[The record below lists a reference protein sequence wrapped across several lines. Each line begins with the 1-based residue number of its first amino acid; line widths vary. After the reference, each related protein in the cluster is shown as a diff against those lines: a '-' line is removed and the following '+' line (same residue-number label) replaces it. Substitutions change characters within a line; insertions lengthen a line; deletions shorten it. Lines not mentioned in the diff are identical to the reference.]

1 MEAPSLVVWRRE
13 GICALVPRASSAPRA
28 DVATAIGSVVHVPH
42 RSQPYRP
49 DIDGL
54 RAISVLAVI
63 LFHAKVP
70 GFRGGYVGVDVFF
83 VISGYL
89 ITQVLMAPSELS
101 VAGQLRNF
109 YVRRCRRILPA
120 LIVMLLASTCIAY
133 WLFLPGDLLHF
144 GKLLSF
150 TAAFIGNFAIWRD
163 GGYFDLRT
171 PFNPLLHLWS
181 IGVEEQFYVFFPLIF
196 LAGSR
201 ALKGDVRVL
210 LAGAGLVSLA
220 LCVWASYHK
229 PTANFFLVPTRA
241 WELALGSLVA
251 LGVGRPL
258 SAVRAGDALAGAAL
272 LAILGCVLWYDDGL
286 RYPGLYALVPCL
298 AAAILLATAGSSGS
312 RVGRWMSA
320 KPLVFTGL
328 ISYSLYLWH
337 VPVLAFAGYYHI
349 RPLGPWHI
357 AALLPSIYLLSAAS
371 WRFVEEPVRGRVLLA
386 ADSRFL
392 TAAGGMTLVIAVL
405 GVITWRA
412 EGLPGRLDPVYTRV
426 ISDPDSLRHDA
437 MDCVRPLSAIAA
449 GSLCSVGPRAGA
461 TADVVVWG
469 DSHAIVLLPAYE
481 RIATARNVRLHA
493 AVGTACRPLLD
504 AASKNDKPLR
514 RLSCSN
520 FNRAAV
526 SAIEAINPALVILN
540 AYWTYPDLD
549 FAATEGNDL
558 PSESP
563 PFQLAFER
571 TLRAIGA
578 GRRKVCVVGDVP
590 TLEYAMPYAY
600 VMARRR
606 GIDPA
611 FIAPRPSEVERQLG
625 ELNRQ
630 FADLK
635 RRHTFTLVS
644 LSEVLCSGP
653 TCPLLDADGRSIYRD
668 NNHLSVA
675 GAYFVG
681 SSLEACF
688 DGLR

>member
-1 MEAPSLVVWRRE
+1 MKV
-13 GICALVPRASSAPRA
+13 
-28 DVATAIGSVVHVPH
+28 IGSAVRVPH

-89 ITQVLMAPSELS
+89 ITQLLMAPSERSLS
-101 VAGQLRNF
+101 GQLGDF

-133 WLFLPGDLLHF
+133 WLFLPGDLMHF

-150 TAAFIGNFAIWRD
+150 IAVFIGNFAVWLD

-181 IGVEEQFYVFFPLIF
+181 IGVEEQFYLLFPLIF
-196 LAGSR
+196 LASSR
-201 ALKGDVRVL
+201 ALKGGVRVRVL
-210 LAGAGLVSLA
+210 VAGAGLASLA

-229 PTANFFLVPTRA
+229 PAANFFLVPTRA

-251 LGVGRPL
+251 LGVGRSL
-258 SAVRAGDALAGAAL
+258 SALPARDALAGAAL

-298 AAAILLATAGSSGS
+298 GAAILLAAGGSSAT

-337 VPVLAFAGYYHI
+337 VPVLAFAGYYYI
-349 RPLGPWHI
+349 RPLEPWHI
-357 AALLPSIYLLSAAS
+357 AALLSSIYLLSAAS
-371 WRFVEEPVRGRVLLA
+371 WRFVEEPVRGRALLA
-386 ADSRFL
+386 ADFRFL

-405 GVITWRA
+405 GLVTWRA
-412 EGLPGRLDPVYTRV
+412 EGLHGRLDAADRQS
-426 ISDPDSLRHDA
+426 IGDSDHLRRAA

-449 GSLCSVGPRAGA
+449 GSLCSVGPSAGA
-461 TADVVVWG
+461 AADVVVWG

-481 RIATARNVRLHA
+481 RIATARNLRVHA
-493 AVGTACRPLLD
+493 AVHASCRPLLD
-504 AASKNDKPLR
+504 AASKNDKQAR
-514 RLSCSN
+514 RESCSD

-526 SAIEAINPALVILN
+526 RAIEAIDPALVILN

-549 FAATEGNDL
+549 LAGTAGGEPAPG
-558 PSESP
+558 S

-578 GRRKVCVVGDVP
+578 ERRKVCVVGGVP
-590 TLEYAMPYAY
+590 TLEYVMPYAFS
-600 VMARRR
+600 MARRR

-611 FIAPRPSEVERQLG
+611 FIALRSSEAERQLS

-630 FADLK
+630 FAELK
-635 RRHTFTLVS
+635 RRHEFTLVQPS
-644 LSEVLCSGP
+644 DVLCSGP
-653 TCPLLDADGRSIYRD
+653 TCALFDADGSSIYRD
-668 NNHLSVA
+668 DNHLSVA
-675 GAYFVG
+675 GAYFVE